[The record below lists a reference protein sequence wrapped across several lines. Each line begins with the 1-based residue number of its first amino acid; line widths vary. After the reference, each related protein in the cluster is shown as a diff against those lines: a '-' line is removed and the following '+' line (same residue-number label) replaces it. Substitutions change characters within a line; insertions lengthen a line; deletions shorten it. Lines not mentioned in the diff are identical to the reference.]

1 MTYLSRDTILQR
13 EDIKTEDV
21 EVPEWGGTVRVRGMS
36 GVERDA
42 FEASLI
48 EQPVANGQRKRR
60 RQQTTKTNMANVRAK
75 LCAWCI
81 VDKDGAR
88 MFADADIVA
97 LGAKSAAALDRIY
110 DVASDLSGITDEDVE
125 ELAEEMVEHPFDET
139 SSP

>member
-48 EQPVANGQRKRR
+48 EQPAANGQRKRR
-60 RQQTTKTNMANVRAK
+60 RQQTTKDQHGQRAGQALRLVHRGRKGRESVCRRRYCRPRGQVR
-75 LCAWCI
+75 
-81 VDKDGAR
+81 
-88 MFADADIVA
+88 
-97 LGAKSAAALDRIY
+97 
-110 DVASDLSGITDEDVE
+110 SG
-125 ELAEEMVEHPFDET
+125 P
-139 SSP
+139 

>member
-1 MTYLSRDTILQR
+1 MTYLSRDAILQR

-42 FEASLI
+42 FESSLI
-48 EQPVANGQRKRR
+48 EQPAANGQRKRR

-81 VDKDGAR
+81 VDEKGAR
-88 MFADADIVA
+88 ECLRTPI
-97 LGAKSAAALDRIY
+97 LS
-110 DVASDLSGITDEDVE
+110 LSG
-125 ELAEEMVEHPFDET
+125 P
-139 SSP
+139 SPQRRLTGFTMWPAT